1 MTIEQLICLLLS
13 ITLFIETIIVNS
25 LTKRVKKLEIITS
38 FLTDMFNEFAFIL
51 FLCYD
56 VLKETRTIYS
66 IVI

>member
-38 FLTDMFNEFAFIL
+38 FLTDMFNVIFN
-51 FLCYD
+51 D
-56 VLKETRTIYS
+56 VLKRNREENKEEE
-66 IVI
+66 